1 MKKLTLMIALGFLT
15 DVAVSQTTIDSS
27 ANALIGAALADLEP
41 DKQLTDSIVNDLLKL
56 RIITDQTNV
65 TFYLNPEMFEVDH
78 KKQPA
83 GTLDVFKKKYH
94 IVKGYSIFYA
104 KTKGSTATSIT
115 KKD

>member
-1 MKKLTLMIALGFLT
+1 
-15 DVAVSQTTIDSS
+15 
-27 ANALIGAALADLEP
+27 
-41 DKQLTDSIVNDLLKL
+41 
-56 RIITDQTNV
+56 V
-65 TFYLNPEMFEVDH
+65 TFFLDVDMLEVNH

-104 KTKGSTATSIT
+104 KTKGSTSTSIT